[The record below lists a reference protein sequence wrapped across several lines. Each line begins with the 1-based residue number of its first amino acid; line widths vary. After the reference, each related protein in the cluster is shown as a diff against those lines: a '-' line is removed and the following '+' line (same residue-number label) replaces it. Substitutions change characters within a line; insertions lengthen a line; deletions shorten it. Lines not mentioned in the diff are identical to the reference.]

1 MIIII
6 TINIFNNDTIN
17 NNYIYNRNHNKMKIR
32 ISHEIRKYSG
42 PKVLGQLRTFYEYS
56 SSEQIFHFQYYSMYI
71 GEVPKM
77 MSSD

>member
-1 MIIII
+1 M
-6 TINIFNNDTIN
+6 
-17 NNYIYNRNHNKMKIR
+17 
-32 ISHEIRKYSG
+32 SHEIRKYSG

-77 MSSD
+77 MSSDWLS